1 MKPGTYDVKFHAT
14 REAERVWTIW
24 CNVNAQSVEVLEM
37 EALTTGTTTP
47 EMRYRVRVG
56 SEVAD
61 LPNAAGE
68 SWTVASVAGEP

>member
-37 EALTTGTTTP
+37 EALTTGTATP
-47 EMRYRVRVG
+47 EMRYRVRV
-56 SEVAD
+56 SAEVAG
-61 LPNAAGE
+61 LPGA
-68 SWTVASVAGEP
+68 SWTVASVAGAP